1 MVSEEKTISSVIK
14 SKVKSLINKDK
25 TMFHKALADGFFIF
39 ASIAVLAAVFGW
51 AVEDMWL
58 ASTQWLEVAIVFYL
72 IAIYT
77 KLSEDE
83 DLQILKERHTKN
95 KKYKKRKSSKK

>member
-1 MVSEEKTISSVIK
+1 
-14 SKVKSLINKDK
+14 
-25 TMFHKALADGFFIF
+25 MFHKILADGFFIF
-39 ASIAVLAAVFGW
+39 ASIGVLGAIFGW

-77 KLSEDE
+77 KLSEEE
-83 DLQILKERHTKN
+83 DLQILKERHSKN
-95 KKYKKRKSSKK
+95 KKGKRAKKSKK

>member
-1 MVSEEKTISSVIK
+1 
-14 SKVKSLINKDK
+14 
-25 TMFHKALADGFFIF
+25 MFHKALADGFFIF
-39 ASIAVLAAVFGW
+39 ASIAVLAAIFGW

-77 KLSEDE
+77 KLNEEE
-83 DLQILKERHTKN
+83 DLQILRERHAKSKN
-95 KKYKKRKSSKK
+95 SKRRKKFKK

>member
-1 MVSEEKTISSVIK
+1 
-14 SKVKSLINKDK
+14 
-25 TMFHKALADGFFIF
+25 MFHKTLADGFFIF
-39 ASIAVLAAVFGW
+39 ASIGVLGAIFGW

-83 DLQILKERHTKN
+83 DLQILKDRHTKN
-95 KKYKKRKSSKK
+95 GRGKRKKK

>member
-1 MVSEEKTISSVIK
+1 
-14 SKVKSLINKDK
+14 
-25 TMFHKALADGFFIF
+25 MFHKVLADGFFIF
-39 ASIAVLAAVFGW
+39 ASIAVLAAIFGW

-77 KLSEDE
+77 KLSEEE
-83 DLQILKERHTKN
+83 DLQILKERHSQA
-95 KKYKKRKSSKK
+95 RKSNKGRKSKK